1 MIEPNYRLDLQGE
14 PCPYPAMRTLEV
26 LPMLKNGEIL
36 EVLSDCPQ
44 SINNIPLD
52 AKNHG
57 YVVLKVEQLGAT
69 IRYFL
74 QKPSEVML

>member
-1 MIEPNYRLDLQGE
+1 MIQPNYRLDLQGE
-14 PCPYPAMRTLEV
+14 PCPYPAIRTLEV
-26 LPMLKNGEIL
+26 LPELKSGEVL

-57 YVVLKVEQLGAT
+57 YLVLKVEQLGAT
-69 IRYFL
+69 IRYFI
-74 QKPSEVML
+74 QKPHCL

>member
-69 IRYFL
+69 IRYFI
-74 QKPSEVML
+74 QKPSEL

>member
-69 IRYFL
+69 IRYFI